1 MNLDTDASFVA
12 HDQISTSIPSTNDG
26 VTADGHFEWDNAATI
41 DADSVPSQYRAFFD
55 TESFHR
61 FDDVVVTKTIPQ
73 QYTIHGDT
81 YTFKKHPDALKDAA
95 WTLENRPYVL
105 EHPNTEFG
113 TVDSLNLVHGFWKNA
128 THDDA
133 ENETTASLY
142 FPTNDDDVKE
152 YLADSGDVSVGFY
165 NRVTPAEDD
174 GFDGWQTDII
184 YDHVASVKHGRC
196 SGEDG
201 CGIPQNRLHR
211 LADAE
216 DRTEFENDSE
226 KNNTN
231 TMSGC
236 DCDNDDDVQFDF
248 GLDDMSIDYL
258 ADTHDD
264 VAQLR
269 ESKDELEEKVEDLQT
284 DADELS
290 QVREHLTT
298 LDSVDDDA
306 DPSDAAEALVSEFE
320 EMKTAYDEYVSDRSE
335 NLRGALCE
343 HTEYDEDEL
352 LDMSLDALENAYDA
366 AEKAGAFEDT
376 EAEATPTMVEDSVPA
391 GTNDDEGGSGK
402 QSREIDLYDQQY

>member
-1 MNLDTDASFVA
+1 MNLNTDASFVA
-12 HDQISTSIPSTNDG
+12 HDTLSTTIPSTNDG
-26 VTADGHFEWDNAATI
+26 VTADGHFEWDSVVQV

-55 TESFHR
+55 TESFYR

-105 EHPNTEFG
+105 DHPNTKYG

-174 GFDGWQTDII
+174 SFDGWQTDII

-211 LADAE
+211 IGSDASQYENNGSWYAVPPSDNPDEEWKFPIDNCSDAE
-216 DRTEFENDSE
+216 DAWKLRSHGDIAISVSTLEERIKRRASDL
-226 KNNTN
+226 
-231 TMSGC
+231 GC
-236 DCDNDDDVQFDF
+236 DVP
-248 GLDDMSIDYL
+248 G
-258 ADTHDD
+258 
-264 VAQLR
+264 
-269 ESKDELEEKVEDLQT
+269 
-284 DADELS
+284 
-290 QVREHLTT
+290 
-298 LDSVDDDA
+298 DS
-306 DPSDAAEALVSEFE
+306 
-320 EMKTAYDEYVSDRSE
+320 
-335 NLRGALCE
+335 
-343 HTEYDEDEL
+343 
-352 LDMSLDALENAYDA
+352 
-366 AEKAGAFEDT
+366 
-376 EAEATPTMVEDSVPA
+376 
-391 GTNDDEGGSGK
+391 
-402 QSREIDLYDQQY
+402 